1 MRFGLTL
8 PHYGFSLPGGEPI
21 TFEAVAD
28 SARRAERLGFDSVWI
43 SDHFFYSF
51 GRYGADPIPIAAIE
65 PLTAIAGLASL
76 TERIRLG
83 TLVLGAPFRHP
94 SIVAKMATTID
105 AISGGRLDLGV
116 GAGWLEQEFDAFG
129 YRFGSVGE
137 RFDALGETLQV
148 LQGLLS
154 GESTSFDGPTVRLR
168 DARSLP
174 ASVQPRIPVWVG
186 GKGGPRVLRLAARH
200 ADGWNGAWR
209 WTPETYGERA
219 AAARSACEEAG
230 RDPATFRLSAGLYTL
245 LGEDDRTFRATFAR
259 GVASMPGDA
268 LRGETEETWRADTL
282 SGTPEQAIERV
293 RAFEELGVEEIVVTP
308 GVLPFSEQEP
318 GIVELFAER
327 VLPAFRADRR
337 DTSEPALDALGAAVA
352 VLREAD
358 GPLHW
363 TVIQDRALRAG
374 HLDPFTTPNVRKDLL
389 AGLRLGVRDGALVTV
404 DRGVYG
410 LAPRPDD
417 G

>member
-293 RAFEELGVEEIVVTP
+293 RAFEELGVEEIVVAP
-308 GVLPFSEQEP
+308 WVLPFSEQEP
-318 GIVELFAER
+318 EIVELFAER

-337 DTSEPALDALGAAVA
+337 DTSEPAVDALGAAVA

-389 AGLRLGVRDGALVTV
+389 AALRLGVRDGALVTV

-410 LAPRPDD
+410 LPPRPDD